1 MDPQSRLR
9 IIDTLSL
16 VVAIVAFIGIGYILF
31 TDNFQFFFNW
41 KLIVWVGI
49 ISVISFILVRKRQNI
64 FAETL

>member
-1 MDPQSRLR
+1 MDAQSKIR
-9 IIDTLSL
+9 IIDTLSF
-16 VVAIVAFIGIGYILF
+16 VVAIIAFVGIGYILF

-49 ISVISFILVRKRQNI
+49 ISAISFILVRKRQNI

>member
-1 MDPQSRLR
+1 MDAQSKIR

-41 KLIVWVGI
+41 KLLVWVGI
-49 ISVISFILVRKRQNI
+49 ISTISFILVRKRQNI